1 MKILIL
7 ADPAST
13 HTSKWVNSLSEAGIK
28 VLLFGMSK
36 YDKDLYSN
44 NIDIEILN
52 KFSVIKGKESGSYL
66 KLLVIIST
74 GSNISLLSEKK
85 ENMNLTLKSKL

>member
-28 VLLFGMSK
+28 VLLLGMSE
-36 YDKDLYSN
+36 YDKSLYN
-44 NIDIEILN
+44 KNIDIEILN
-52 KFSVIKGKESGSYL
+52 NFTGIKGKASGSY
-66 KLLVIIST
+66 
-74 GSNISLLSEKK
+74 
-85 ENMNLTLKSKL
+85 